1 MASQTGKGEDQDRG
15 LKERVIKEAL
25 GQKGKISPCDPKGA
39 QLSSSSELKLA
50 AKPDD
55 KHCMCLNI
63 VFTKSANSKSLGWV
77 PHVPK
82 GLINRAY
89 VMKPPQKS
97 RVRGL
102 ESTWVSERVH
112 MPGGWGT
119 PNSMGSLCSGPF
131 QTLPCVP
138 PLHLAVYLYPL
149 VFVLNFLSSNK
160 LFS

>member
-1 MASQTGKGEDQDRG
+1 MSHRGQLSWGLSINALFLDNYFHNFSFGKSLPLSHWMASQTGKGEDQDRG

-89 VMKPPQKS
+89 VM
-97 RVRGL
+97 
-102 ESTWVSERVH
+102 
-112 MPGGWGT
+112 
-119 PNSMGSLCSGPF
+119 
-131 QTLPCVP
+131 
-138 PLHLAVYLYPL
+138 
-149 VFVLNFLSSNK
+149 
-160 LFS
+160 